1 MALPP
6 PSPAVEKGLA
16 PLPPRQWEYVQLIL
30 LAAIVGLLAALGNLG
45 FRELIRGFSLLF
57 QTHASS
63 LLHVHSGIGRLW
75 LPLILVSGGC
85 VLLLLDYL
93 YPGDVLGYG
102 FPNFLETINLG
113 NARLRRRWIFLKGIG
128 AALSLGCGASVG
140 REGPI
145 AQIGGAIG
153 SALAQLR
160 KLSTDRAKVLVAA
173 GAGAGIATTFNAP
186 MGGMMFAQEIVLLGE
201 TELANLTLVLVA
213 TFSAVVLS
221 RALTGTDS
229 IFHPGT
235 FVINNYWEMFTYG
248 VMGLLFGVL
257 SAAYIRFFHGA
268 GRYIRSF
275 KIKLWQRLLGGLAI
289 VGAIAIP
296 LPQNLA
302 DGYPAIEQALQG
314 HLAFDLT
321 LSLMIAKFVAST
333 ISLNVGAPG
342 GVFGPVF
349 FIGAM
354 AGASFRGAA
363 HLIAPS
369 LTGPAG
375 SYALVGLGAFL
386 SGVTHAPLT
395 ALLLLFEM
403 TRGDWTIVLPAMV
416 SSIGALVVARSIEHE
431 SIDTYSLALEGKNL
445 EIGRDRLVL
454 TQLPVSS
461 VIKRNTETVRVDAS
475 LTEVIRVAG
484 ETTQATLPVLNREGG
499 LTGLIVTRDL
509 VGLLATST
517 ELGSLANAWD
527 LSRQNPPVLTLNSNL
542 DQAAQLME
550 YESLDELPVID
561 KVHGGAYLGLVAR
574 HDIARAFNRVSL
586 SVSAL
591 ATRDTNIFWA
601 SGYRVSRMRV
611 PQGAIGKTLRQLDA
625 RTRFGVSVLAVQDNP
640 DDGFVPSSPERQFKP
655 DDLIIVAGNSA
666 ALRRFARELEQ
677 LAPTVAPVAAKG

>member
-1 MALPP
+1 MAL
-6 PSPAVEKGLA
+6 SPATPAADRGLTQI
-16 PLPPRQWEYVQLIL
+16 PPHQWEYLQLIL
-30 LAAIVGLLAALGNLG
+30 LAVMVGLLAALGNLG
-45 FRELIRGFSLLF
+45 FRELIDGVSRLF
-57 QTHASS
+57 QTRAGGM
-63 LLHVHSGIGRLW
+63 LHVHSGLGRLW

-85 VLLLLDYL
+85 VLLILDYF

-102 FPNFLETINLG
+102 FPNFLETVNLG

-145 AQIGGAIG
+145 AQVGGAIG
-153 SALAQLR
+153 SALARLR
-160 KLSTDRAKVLVAA
+160 KLSTGRAKVLVAA

-221 RALTGTDS
+221 RALTGADP

-235 FVINNYWEMFTYG
+235 FVIDNYSEMVTYG
-248 VMGLLFGVL
+248 VMGLIFGVL

-268 GRYIRSF
+268 GRIIRSF
-275 KIKLWQRLLGGLAI
+275 KIKPWQRLLAGLAL
-289 VGAIAIP
+289 VGVIAIP

-302 DGYPAIEQALQG
+302 DGYPVIEQALQG
-314 HLAFDLT
+314 RLALDLT
-321 LSLMIAKFVAST
+321 IALTVAKFVAST

-342 GVFGPVF
+342 GIFGPVF

-363 HLIAPS
+363 HWIAPG

-403 TRGDWTIVLPAMV
+403 TRGDWTVVLPAMI
-416 SSIGALVVARSIEHE
+416 SSIGALIVARSIEHE

-461 VIKRNTETVRVDAS
+461 VVRRNTQTVRSDAP
-475 LTEVIRVAG
+475 LAEVMRVAG
-484 ETTQATLPVLNREGG
+484 ETSQATLPVLNRDGG

-509 VGLLATST
+509 LSLLASSA

-527 LSRQNPPVLTLNSNL
+527 LSRQNPPLLTLSSNL

-550 YESLDELPVID
+550 YEGLDELPVVD
-561 KVHGGAYLGLVAR
+561 KVRGGAYLGLVAR

-611 PQGAIGKTLRQLDA
+611 PVGAVGRTLRELDA

-655 DDLIIVAGNSA
+655 DDLIIAAGSSA

-677 LAPTVAPVAAKG
+677 PAPSTAPAAAKG